1 MGINTSYGS
10 SKNLKDD
17 NDYVNVDSGP
27 YEGFVKKNDDPT
39 KMGRLGVYIPAIHGA
54 DNVSEENLVFCQY
67 LSPFYGIKTNKNL
80 QANAFSYNYS
90 QHSYG
95 MWTTPPD
102 IDTRVLV
109 IFAEGKITK
118 AFWIGCI
125 QEPYQ
130 NNMVPD
136 FPKGITPFYQKNNE
150 REEITR
156 DIFNTDFTPS
166 GNFNRETITSGDAQ
180 RLDGAFVF
188 KPTHPHAENLRE
200 QGLIKDDTRGLTTS
214 SARRETPSNV
224 FGISTPGPIDQ
235 RSTHRAQVGPKNS
248 EEIKN
253 ISRGVGHVFVMDDG
267 DAKNENQ
274 LIRLRTSSG
283 HQLLMND
290 SKGVVYLANGEGTV
304 WMEFSNNGMVDVYA
318 QTGYNIRSGGDVN
331 FHAEGNINMYA
342 NKSVKIKANQDDGQV
357 SIDGSE
363 IKGLATND
371 VNLQGQNV
379 YTKAKTNI
387 LAEAGQRNIQQGA
400 TRVDLTGGQ
409 VHFNSFPVISNLV
422 TPLVRTSFLSPSGT
436 GTAINHHPDVSL
448 KPVNGFFQ
456 VDRALQGMTGM
467 RVPTHEPYWQHD
479 DFVLPYRK
487 TVDKKT
493 GLGTPEAQRQRNRN
507 SQLMSVRWSQY
518 KADLDAELAKEPNK
532 TKYSVTQKFNST
544 KADNFLTAGVKDYK
558 VLDNELMEFYNTITD
573 TLKVSDKDNINV
585 ASNQEGV
592 VFVTGENET
601 ANITTTNKTTGN
613 LNAKAIS
620 TNRVSSLLQGETSV
634 VTAEGNLSGRGSA
647 PKLNNVSQ
655 ITETYKSVVGGE
667 IVAVTEVKSAVS
679 TTGKVTQ
686 KISSVAKRIGKIFGF

>member
-1 MGINTSYGS
+1 
-10 SKNLKDD
+10 
-17 NDYVNVDSGP
+17 
-27 YEGFVKKNDDPT
+27 
-39 KMGRLGVYIPAIHGA
+39 
-54 DNVSEENLVFCQY
+54 
-67 LSPFYGIKTNKNL
+67 
-80 QANAFSYNYS
+80 
-90 QHSYG
+90 
-95 MWTTPPD
+95 
-102 IDTRVLV
+102 
-109 IFAEGKITK
+109 
-118 AFWIGCI
+118 
-125 QEPYQ
+125 
-130 NNMVPD
+130 
-136 FPKGITPFYQKNNE
+136 
-150 REEITR
+150 
-156 DIFNTDFTPS
+156 
-166 GNFNRETITSGDAQ
+166 
-180 RLDGAFVF
+180 
-188 KPTHPHAENLRE
+188 
-200 QGLIKDDTRGLTTS
+200 
-214 SARRETPSNV
+214 
-224 FGISTPGPIDQ
+224 
-235 RSTHRAQVGPKNS
+235 
-248 EEIKN
+248 
-253 ISRGVGHVFVMDDG
+253 
-267 DAKNENQ
+267 
-274 LIRLRTSSG
+274 
-283 HQLLMND
+283 
-290 SKGVVYLANGEGTV
+290 
-304 WMEFSNNGMVDVYA
+304 
-318 QTGYNIRSGGDVN
+318 
-331 FHAEGNINMYA
+331 MYA

>member
-80 QANAFSYNYS
+80 KANAFSYNYS

>member
-487 TVDKKT
+487 TFDKKT

-558 VLDNELMEFYNTITD
+558 VLDNKLMEFYNTITD

>member
-80 QANAFSYNYS
+80 KANAFSYNYS

-558 VLDNELMEFYNTITD
+558 VLDNKLMEFYNTITD

>member
-200 QGLIKDDTRGLTTS
+200 QGLIKDDTRGLTT
-214 SARRETPSNV
+214 
-224 FGISTPGPIDQ
+224 
-235 RSTHRAQVGPKNS
+235 
-248 EEIKN
+248 
-253 ISRGVGHVFVMDDG
+253 
-267 DAKNENQ
+267 
-274 LIRLRTSSG
+274 
-283 HQLLMND
+283 
-290 SKGVVYLANGEGTV
+290 
-304 WMEFSNNGMVDVYA
+304 
-318 QTGYNIRSGGDVN
+318 
-331 FHAEGNINMYA
+331 
-342 NKSVKIKANQDDGQV
+342 
-357 SIDGSE
+357 
-363 IKGLATND
+363 
-371 VNLQGQNV
+371 
-379 YTKAKTNI
+379 
-387 LAEAGQRNIQQGA
+387 
-400 TRVDLTGGQ
+400 
-409 VHFNSFPVISNLV
+409 
-422 TPLVRTSFLSPSGT
+422 
-436 GTAINHHPDVSL
+436 
-448 KPVNGFFQ
+448 
-456 VDRALQGMTGM
+456 
-467 RVPTHEPYWQHD
+467 
-479 DFVLPYRK
+479 
-487 TVDKKT
+487 
-493 GLGTPEAQRQRNRN
+493 
-507 SQLMSVRWSQY
+507 
-518 KADLDAELAKEPNK
+518 
-532 TKYSVTQKFNST
+532 
-544 KADNFLTAGVKDYK
+544 
-558 VLDNELMEFYNTITD
+558 
-573 TLKVSDKDNINV
+573 
-585 ASNQEGV
+585 
-592 VFVTGENET
+592 
-601 ANITTTNKTTGN
+601 
-613 LNAKAIS
+613 
-620 TNRVSSLLQGETSV
+620 
-634 VTAEGNLSGRGSA
+634 
-647 PKLNNVSQ
+647 
-655 ITETYKSVVGGE
+655 
-667 IVAVTEVKSAVS
+667 
-679 TTGKVTQ
+679 
-686 KISSVAKRIGKIFGF
+686 